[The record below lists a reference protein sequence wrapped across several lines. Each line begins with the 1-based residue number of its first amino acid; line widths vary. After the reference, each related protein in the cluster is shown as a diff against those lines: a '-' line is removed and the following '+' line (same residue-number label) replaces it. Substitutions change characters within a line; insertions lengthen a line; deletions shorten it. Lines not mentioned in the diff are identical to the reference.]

1 MRKQPAQGLLI
12 RDATIEVLELVRSK
26 KNYLVSGYGW
36 ARLPEGVV
44 KGGKVMNVK
53 VLGGEIKK
61 LMVASRSKRTRGP
74 MVLGM
79 PQSQVFLKAF
89 TIPKFE
95 EKELK
100 EAITW
105 HVGSLAPVLPRD
117 AYNSYEVIGKGKN
130 NELKILLAS
139 APQMVVDKYL
149 EACELAG
156 VEVESIEPLAVARTR
171 LIDPKML
178 LNKSAASVHLYN
190 GRLAVGI
197 LVNGKLWFS
206 KESVVIQGREQM
218 IGATVNELIK
228 FFTEKKDKDVVGVSG
243 IIYSGDKAGIE
254 VLEANLKGFR
264 LKLIKAESGIVLER
278 SKIVSEVEAVK
289 FAPVLGLAMRSGLHK
304 EGLINL
310 LPTWPK
316 QKAELGRLTKVLSRA
331 VVMLGMVVWLV
342 VIGLGSGW
350 WWLEQE
356 EERLKGEVERLKG
369 GLMERQETEYLSWGE
384 RFNQT
389 VEVAELI
396 EESRVSFAEVLN
408 RLGEIMPRGI
418 KLTAFS
424 YQALSDRWS
433 MAGIADGR
441 EEVLGFDK
449 ALKESDF
456 FAKARLYFSSLETNE
471 GVVFRF
477 SGGGDEG

>member
-1 MRKQPAQGLLI
+1 
-12 RDATIEVLELVRSK
+12 VLELVRSK

>member
-1 MRKQPAQGLLI
+1 MAKQPAQGLLI
-12 RDATIEVLELVRSK
+12 RDATIEVLELVRNK
-26 KNYLVSGYGW
+26 GGLGVSGYGW

-44 KGGKVMNVK
+44 KGGKVMEVK
-53 VLGGEIKK
+53 VLSEEIKK
-61 LMVASRSKRTRGP
+61 LMVASRSKRLKGP
-74 MVLGM
+74 VVLGM
-79 PQSQVFLKAF
+79 PQSQVFLKVF

-117 AYNSYEVIGKGKN
+117 AYNSYEVIGKRKD

-178 LNKSAASVHLYN
+178 INKSVASVHLYG

-218 IGATVNELIK
+218 IGAAVSELIK
-228 FFTEKKDKDVVGVSG
+228 FFTEKKDKDVVGVSE
-243 IIYSGDKAGIE
+243 IIYSGDKAGIG
-254 VLEANLKGFR
+254 VLEANLKGFK

-278 SKIVSEVEAVK
+278 SKVVSEVEAVK

-304 EGLINL
+304 EGLIDL
-310 LPTWPK
+310 LPSWPK
-316 QKAELGRLTKVLSRA
+316 QKAELGRLTKDLSRA
-331 VVMLGMVVWLV
+331 VVGLGVVVWLV
-342 VIGLGSGW
+342 VAGLVGGW
-350 WWLEQE
+350 WWLDQDQ
-356 EERLKGEVERLKG
+356 ERLKGEIERLKL
-369 GLMERQETEYLSWGE
+369 GLVERQENEYLSWGE

-389 VEVAELI
+389 VEAAGLI
-396 EESRVSFAEVLN
+396 EESRVSLAGVLS

-424 YQALSDRWS
+424 YQALSERWS
-433 MAGIADGR
+433 MAGIADRR

-449 ALKESDF
+449 ALKESDS
-456 FAKARLYFSSLETNE
+456 FAKARLYFSSLETDE

-477 SGGGDEG
+477 SGGGDE